1 MLELGR
7 SDIGFG
13 RLIVDEVGVTRK
25 RMFRTQR
32 IAWDDIVGYR
42 LGAKLMNATGEAG
55 LVFGGDIAHFI
66 DFWHA
71 LRGRRTP
78 IRLSCELIGTEQ
90 RVMVNWRFE
99 YVEAAIDEIMRRIGP
114 RLLGRARDE
123 LARERVARFGDFALG
138 ASGVSWRSRNPLA
151 FEAVEQLTLVDTR
164 PVQLFVH
171 ARNRAWP
178 YAKLALDAIPNVLAM
193 LELATELGYR
203 VDRGVLQFICS

>member
-13 RLIVDEVGVTRK
+13 RLIVDEAGVTRK

-32 IAWDDIVGYR
+32 IAWDDILGYR

-78 IRLSCELIGTEQ
+78 IRFSCELIGAQQ
-90 RVMVNWRFE
+90 RVMVNWRFAN
-99 YVEAAIDEIMRRIGP
+99 VELAIEEIMKRVGP
-114 RLLGRARDE
+114 RLLASSRAE
-123 LARERVARFGDFALG
+123 LARDNIAHFGALTI
-138 ASGVSWRSRNPLA
+138 AKHGVQWKSREPLA
-151 FEAVEQLTLVDTR
+151 FAAVEKLEIVNR
-164 PVQLFVH
+164 SPVEIYVRQ
-171 ARNRAWP
+171 RDRAWP
-178 YAKLALDAIPNVLAM
+178 YAHFAMDDIPNALAM
-193 LELATELGYR
+193 LELADELGYR
-203 VDRGVLQFICS
+203 VGGKGVIAT